1 MYLTLAAGGFSF
13 LERAVFKSIA
23 GIDKEFP
30 AFRAELVGVDPARVM
45 IFPAITADHH
55 LKRFRLPPHAGMI
68 EYLCFHSFANI
79 E

>member
-30 AFRAELVGVDPARVM
+30 AFRAELVGVDPARAM
-45 IFPAITADHH
+45 IFPAITADHN
-55 LKRFRLPPHAGMI
+55 LNGFRFPLHARMI
-68 EYLCFHSFANI
+68 KYCFSLSLF
-79 E
+79 